1 MTKKSFVILGLLL
14 CLLVVFTTGCKKEAT
29 ESDVIKI
36 GVFEPMTGANAAGGA
51 MEVEGIKLANML
63 FPEVL
68 GKKVELVVVDNKSDK
83 VEAANAAV
91 RLVDKEKV
99 TAIIGSWGSS
109 FSMAA
114 GPIIKEAKIP
124 TVSASATNP
133 LVTKGNDFYFRV
145 CFIDPFQG
153 TVMATYSYND
163 LKAKKAAIIQ
173 EISNDYSVGLSK
185 FYSDAF
191 KRLTG
196 DSDAI
201 VGISSYNT
209 GDTDFSAQLTN
220 IQSLNPDVIFSPGN
234 YSESAMLI
242 KQARELGITTPI
254 LGGDT
259 YEAPEFLDIGSNSV
273 EGAVF
278 STFFTSEVPIT
289 DMSKTFLDEYRKQY
303 NKEPASVT
311 ALGFDAYLVILDAIK
326 RAGTTDTV
334 KVRDAIA
341 QTQNFEGA
349 AGVITLDTNGDAV
362 KNAVIKQVK
371 NGKFSYLTT
380 VSP

>member
-1 MTKKSFVILGLLL
+1 
-14 CLLVVFTTGCKKEAT
+14 
-29 ESDVIKI
+29 
-36 GVFEPMTGANAAGGA
+36 
-51 MEVEGIKLANML
+51 
-63 FPEVL
+63 
-68 GKKVELVVVDNKSDK
+68 
-83 VEAANAAV
+83 
-91 RLVDKEKV
+91 
-99 TAIIGSWGSS
+99 
-109 FSMAA
+109 
-114 GPIIKEAKIP
+114 
-124 TVSASATNP
+124 
-133 LVTKGNDFYFRV
+133 
-145 CFIDPFQG
+145 
-153 TVMATYSYND
+153 
-163 LKAKKAAIIQ
+163 
-173 EISNDYSVGLSK
+173 
-185 FYSDAF
+185 
-191 KRLTG
+191 
-196 DSDAI
+196 
-201 VGISSYNT
+201 
-209 GDTDFSAQLTN
+209 
-220 IQSLNPDVIFSPGN
+220 
-234 YSESAMLI
+234 MLI